1 MKSYNLPYLPLDT
14 GYSQHRQQI
23 GRRDGNRRTNT
34 HPRPHNHFRTRS
46 HRKQQQKLKRRL
58 GAGYEMGLNTSATIL
73 ATTLAMCGCING
85 P

>member
-23 GRRDGNRRTNT
+23 GRLDGNRRTSTRRHRHYPST
-34 HPRPHNHFRTRS
+34 HS
-46 HRKQQQKLKRRL
+46 HHKQQQKLKRRL